1 MSRPKRNNKDVPVN
15 LYEQHRNEQIEIN
28 NQRLEALNLPR
39 MNSSGQNVQ
48 PSKRKVL
55 YRLLFMTTIIAYFLT
70 NIYTIMCLFCRE
82 LNNQVMQ
89 QLKVTICAGHKEI
102 VLKMQMSRLKKILSI
117 SQLKMQMMEVLY
129 SVTCCI
135 TNILS

>member
-70 NIYTIMCLFCRE
+70 NIYTIMCLF
-82 LNNQVMQ
+82 L
-89 QLKVTICAGHKEI
+89 
-102 VLKMQMSRLKKILSI
+102 
-117 SQLKMQMMEVLY
+117 
-129 SVTCCI
+129 
-135 TNILS
+135 